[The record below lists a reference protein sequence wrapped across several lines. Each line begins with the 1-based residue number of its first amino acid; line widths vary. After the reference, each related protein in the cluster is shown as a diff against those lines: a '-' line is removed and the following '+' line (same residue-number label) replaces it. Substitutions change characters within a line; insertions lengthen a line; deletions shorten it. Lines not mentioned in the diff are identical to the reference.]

1 MTLLLLL
8 RKYTNFVFHHHS
20 NTVIAMYDD
29 IPVEQWIQCLGKAVT
44 TAAAAVAVVC
54 GNERIATTI
63 IIIIIIVLPIR
74 VVHLPIYG

>member
-1 MTLLLLL
+1 
-8 RKYTNFVFHHHS
+8 
-20 NTVIAMYDD
+20 MYD

-44 TAAAAVAVVC
+44 TTAAVAVVC

-63 IIIIIIVLPIR
+63 IIIISIVLPIR